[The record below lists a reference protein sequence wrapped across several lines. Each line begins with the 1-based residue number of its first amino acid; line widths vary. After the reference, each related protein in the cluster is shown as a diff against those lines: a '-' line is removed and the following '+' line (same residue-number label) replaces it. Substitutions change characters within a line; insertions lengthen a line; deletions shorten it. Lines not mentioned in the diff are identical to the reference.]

1 MRLISK
7 NINPNFQS
15 IIVGNMLGD
24 GHAQRRHNNTRLT
37 ISQKNYYYFRYL
49 YLLYN
54 HYTSSNI
61 IPPLNQQLRFNTTTS
76 PIFNPIHDYFYK
88 GKTKILPQDI
98 HLYLSPLAL
107 AI

>member
-37 ISQKNYYYFRYL
+37 ISQK
-49 YLLYN
+49 
-54 HYTSSNI
+54 
-61 IPPLNQQLRFNTTTS
+61 
-76 PIFNPIHDYFYK
+76 K
-88 GKTKILPQDI
+88 E
-98 HLYLSPLAL
+98 
-107 AI
+107 